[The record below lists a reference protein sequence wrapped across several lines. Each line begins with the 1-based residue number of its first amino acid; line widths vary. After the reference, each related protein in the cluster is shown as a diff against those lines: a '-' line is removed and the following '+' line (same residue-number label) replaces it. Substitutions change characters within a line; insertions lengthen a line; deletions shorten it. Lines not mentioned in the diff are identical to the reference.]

1 MPGML
6 AVALIGCYGPGKR
19 SLTHDNREGE
29 CMTDYAVSVGN
40 RGCVA
45 DHCNESEA
53 RQVFE
58 HYCRLAWGE
67 NTTVYLY
74 HGNTLIQATAV

>member
-1 MPGML
+1 
-6 AVALIGCYGPGKR
+6 
-19 SLTHDNREGE
+19 
-29 CMTDYAVSVGN
+29 MTDYAVSVGN

-67 NTTVYLY
+67 NTNVYLY